1 MKKVCFSILTL
12 LLVVSI
18 IGCSK
23 KTAPVPEDNFF
34 DNLIS
39 GEIEIGSSPN
49 SESENQYFDLTPTP
63 NWAIQEDLS
72 NGEWKASEVTGSDIC
87 IDTFVNGFP
96 ELSLGEYVENMQDV
110 KYYVQDSRYILTFTY
125 HMPEHDSYWELHAEH
140 TGKPVN
146 ISGISESDMLF
157 INEGESE
164 YGIHIADY
172 VIISSGENYSD
183 VSLYYAEKTGNS
195 YSLYCKNPYFV
206 GEEYRQVYPNIIFG
220 FDAEDPAFSEEIYNT
235 TEKGFFHPLKTPIML
250 DFKIVTGEVTKTY
263 KYRFG
268 SMMEEWI
275 NSELNTD
282 GWHRSNSSNVIFLS
296 SDNQYSIEADT
307 IQPTMI
313 AKSWPN
319 TSDTGI
325 QHYAEKSLY
334 CFNSQTELYLT
345 GIQVLSKQFPE
356 ENFDDI
362 ILNNIRSM
370 LGTQDDITINMDVYY
385 DGVVENMRVYFAPH
399 SDNTTELPADV
410 TEVPVSETTVT
421 RRHPYGEEEV
431 LAATVNYKPAEDPNF
446 NPDSGVDM
454 FIAYK
459 DEIIYKV
466 AFPQF
471 YNR

>member
-1 MKKVCFSILTL
+1 MKRVCFSILAL
-12 LLVVSI
+12 FLVVSI
-18 IGCSK
+18 IACSK
-23 KTAPVPEDNFF
+23 KTTSVPGDNFF
-34 DNLIS
+34 SNLIS
-39 GEIEIGSSPN
+39 GEIVIGSSPN

-87 IDTFVNGFP
+87 VDTFVNGFP

-157 INEGESE
+157 INAGEAE
-164 YGIHIADY
+164 YGLHIADY

-183 VSLYYAEKTGNS
+183 VSLLYAEKTGNS

-250 DFKIVTGEVTKTY
+250 DFKIVTGEETKTY

-268 SMMEEWI
+268 SSFEAWI

-282 GWHRSNSSNVIFLS
+282 GWYYDNSNYYYVSADGL
-296 SDNQYSIEADT
+296 YSINSEL
-307 IQPTMI
+307 QPTI
-313 AKSWPN
+313 YAQPHSGVTEGKSI
-319 TSDTGI
+319 TK
-325 QHYAEKSLY
+325 ALY

-345 GIQVLSKQFPE
+345 GIQILSKQFPE
-356 ENFDDI
+356 ENANDVGI
-362 ILNNIRSM
+362 NNVRNY
-370 LGTQDDITINMDVYY
+370 LGTQDDVTINMDVYY
-385 DGVVENMRVYFAPH
+385 DGIVENMRVYFAPH
-399 SDNTTELPADV
+399 SDNTTELPAIV

-446 NPDSGVDM
+446 NPDAGVDI

-459 DEIIYKV
+459 DEIIYKFTV
-466 AFPQF
+466 PHF

>member
-1 MKKVCFSILTL
+1 MSFKRNLTIVLAFVVFASIL
-12 LLVVSI
+12 

-23 KTAPVPEDNFF
+23 KTTSAPEDNFF
-34 DNLIS
+34 SNLIP
-39 GEIEIGSSPN
+39 GEIEIDSSPN
-49 SESENQYFDLTPTP
+49 SESESQYFDPTPTP
-63 NWAIQEDLS
+63 NWEIFEDLS
-72 NGEWKASEVTGSDIC
+72 DGEWKASEVTGSDIC

-146 ISGISESDMLF
+146 ISGISESDMVL
-157 INEGESE
+157 INEGEAE
-164 YGIHIADY
+164 YGLHVANY
-172 VIISSGENYSD
+172 AVISTDGD

-206 GEEYRQVYPNIIFG
+206 GEESKQVYPNIIFG
-220 FDAEDPAFSEEIYNT
+220 FDAEDPAFSEEIYNA

-250 DFKIVTGEVTKTY
+250 DFKIVTGEETKTY

-268 SMMEEWI
+268 SSFEAWI

-282 GWHRSNSSNVIFLS
+282 GWYYDNSNYYYVSADGL
-296 SDNQYSIEADT
+296 YSINSEL
-307 IQPTMI
+307 QPTI
-313 AKSWPN
+313 YAQPHSGVAEGKSI
-319 TSDTGI
+319 TK
-325 QHYAEKSLY
+325 ALY

-345 GIQVLSKQFPE
+345 GIQVLSEQFPE
-356 ENFDDI
+356 ENFNDSLI
-362 ILNNIRSM
+362 NNIRNM

-385 DGVVENMRVYFAPH
+385 EGIVENMRVYFAPH
-399 SDNTTELPADV
+399 SDNTTELPADA

-421 RRHPYGEEEV
+421 RQHPYGEEEV

-446 NPDSGVDM
+446 SPYSGVDM